1 MSNKAATIFFQVKMK
16 PNKYVFFRVIPFML
30 FIIGIS
36 GQAQFSSVTETSISN
51 NNLRIDLTFDE
62 EIFSVAGCSTPTCIE
77 ITDFNVTLSGG
88 NATLASNTPITI
100 TKLGNFDFIPQWN
113 TYDSTQPAGAN
124 REPNNSGG
132 NEDWAQH
139 EASGQLND
147 FSETNSLNGV
157 LEIIEPIARVI
168 PGYNYITSYPSDG
181 SACAHSYY
189 RSTTASGWL
198 AQKLKAQN
206 AGGDLLVYNSP
217 EEFSHMIPAF
227 NANGPT
233 GVGNTWIGL
242 SQDRTAADY
251 EERVQVGG
259 VWPFPI
265 TNGGWYWDDGTPMD
279 NSAAKLKYQIT
290 IALNGVADGDE
301 LISVNPVTGPA
312 SIFNCAGVAAI
323 NQVNGANQVYLNDKL
338 DPYIVSSSIS
348 DDNTTVRVVFNETI
362 FTDAASNPMLNTDFE
377 LFLVQNGSV
386 ASLSSINPSSI
397 INYGNRIFDLT
408 LPLIGLP
415 MSGREV
421 LTILPALGS
430 VFDAASNTASSV
442 QANNTVNFNP
452 PKTGPIYLSN
462 IYKTSTVSGT
472 LVVASETFLCDDIT
486 FNNYNQAYHDGVLLE
501 PQVGNYLIYNKNYS
515 YPSVMI
521 QGSDFGYF
529 HLRGFDRI
537 LEVQKSDGLI
547 VAKYSCL

>member
-1 MSNKAATIFFQVKMK
+1 MKPITTIFLKLI
-16 PNKYVFFRVIPFML
+16 PLLFFV
-30 FIIGIS
+30 IGIS
-36 GQAQFSSVTETSISN
+36 GRAQFSSVTETSISN
-51 NNLRIDLTFDE
+51 NNLKIDLSFDE
-62 EIFSVAGCSTPTCIE
+62 EIFSIAGCTTPTCIE
-77 ITDFNVTLSGG
+77 ISDFNVTLSGG

-100 TKLGNFDFIPQWN
+100 TKLGNYNFIPQWN
-113 TYDSTQPAGAN
+113 TYDPTQTPNSN
-124 REPNNSGG
+124 REPNDAGT
-132 NEDWAQH
+132 EDYGQH
-139 EASGQLND
+139 VVTGELND
-147 FSETNSLNGV
+147 RAEVTALNGV
-157 LEIIEPIARVI
+157 LEIIEPIARTI
-168 PGYNYITSYPSDG
+168 PGYNFITSYPSDG

-189 RSTTASGWL
+189 RSTTAQGWNL
-198 AQKLKAQN
+198 EKLKAQN

-217 EEFSHMIPAF
+217 EEFAHMIPAF
-227 NANGPT
+227 SADGPT

-279 NSAAKLKYQIT
+279 NSGSKLKYQIT
-290 IALNGVADGDE
+290 IALNGIADGDE
-301 LISVNPVTGPA
+301 LVSVNPVTGPA
-312 SIFNCAGVAAI
+312 SVFNCAGVAAI

-348 DDNTTVRVVFNETI
+348 DDNTTVRVIFNETI
-362 FTDAASNPMLNTDFE
+362 FTDAASNPMLNTDFV
-377 LFLVQNGSV
+377 LSLVQNGSV

-397 INYGNRIFDLT
+397 INYGNRIFDLI

-415 MSGREV
+415 MSGKEA
-421 LTILPALGS
+421 LTILPTLGS
-430 VFDAASNTASSV
+430 VFDAASNTASST
-442 QANNTVNFNP
+442 QINNTVGFNP

-472 LVVASETFLCDDIT
+472 LSVASETFLCDGVT
-486 FNNYNQAYHDGVLLE
+486 FTNYNQAYHDGVVLE
-501 PQVGNYLIYNKNYS
+501 PQVGNYLLYNKNYS
-515 YPSVMI
+515 YPSVLI

-529 HLRGFDRI
+529 HLRGFDII
-537 LEVQKSDGLI
+537 LEIRKSDGLI